1 MSMFEIG
8 IAHLIVTRDA
18 RTMPPV
24 EDAEMIKKVLV
35 RTVIVLAAFA
45 GLIEALQLAASA

>member
-1 MSMFEIG
+1 MSMLEFG
-8 IAHLIVTRDA
+8 IAHLIVTRGV
-18 RTMPPV
+18 RKMPPL
-24 EDAEMIKKVLV
+24 ENAEVIKVLV